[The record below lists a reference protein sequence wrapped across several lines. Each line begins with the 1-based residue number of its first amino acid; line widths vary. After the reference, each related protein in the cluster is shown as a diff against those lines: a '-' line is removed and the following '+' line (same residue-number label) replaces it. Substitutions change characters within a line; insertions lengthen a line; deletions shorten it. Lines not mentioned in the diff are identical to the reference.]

1 MHPLDFLF
9 PKFCVG
15 CGKTGRYLCRRC
27 AQYLIPVANSEM
39 VCPVCRRPAYA
50 GLTHPYCRG
59 RGKADGF
66 AAFFRYQGVVRKA
79 IREVKFRN
87 VSGIIGELNMMV
99 PPTSYNMIR
108 NWPGALS
115 AILTPIPLSIKRLR
129 NRGFNQAELVAAGMA
144 VNLGLAVRTDILVR
158 VKDVSPQTEIKSRE
172 KRLMNVKGIFQVRKE
187 VVKAIKNS
195 VIIVADDVSTTGAT
209 LNEAVRTLKMG
220 GAKTVY
226 EVSLTR

>member
-1 MHPLDFLF
+1 
-9 PKFCVG
+9 
-15 CGKTGRYLCRRC
+15 
-27 AQYLIPVANSEM
+27 
-39 VCPVCRRPAYA
+39 
-50 GLTHPYCRG
+50 
-59 RGKADGF
+59 
-66 AAFFRYQGVVRKA
+66 
-79 IREVKFRN
+79 
-87 VSGIIGELNMMV
+87 
-99 PPTSYNMIR
+99 MIR